1 MLVKQVRHDPWHPK
15 LFSLIVENLPVFD
28 QNNNYSSFN
37 VDEQSV
43 NNHSYLLLLSEY

>member
-1 MLVKQVRHDPWHPK
+1 MLVKQVRHEPLCPK

-28 QNNNYSSFN
+28 ENKYYSSHN

-43 NNHSYLLLLSEY
+43 NNYSYLLLLSEY